1 MKFSAVTALAFGA
14 AANAHCIFQRLS
26 VNGADKGSLV
36 GLRAPNNNNPVQ
48 DVMSNDMTCGRVAT
62 SSKEVITVA
71 AGDKIGSWWQHVIG
85 GPQFAND
92 PDNPIAPSH
101 KGPITAWLAKVDS
114 AANTGTSGLNWFKVA
129 EEGFELGANKWA
141 VDRMIEGKGWSYFTM
156 PKCIAPGE
164 YLLRVE
170 LLALHSATKQNGAQF
185 YISCANIKVTG
196 SGTFTASSTVKIP
209 GVYKQND
216 PAILTSIYGK
226 AGATDNAGKPF
237 TPAGPRPI
245 TC

>member
-1 MKFSAVTALAFGA
+1 
-14 AANAHCIFQRLS
+14 LS
-26 VNGADKGSLV
+26 VNSKDMGSLF

-48 DVMSNDMTCGRVAT
+48 DVMSNDMICGRVA
-62 SSKEVITVA
+62 SSSRDVITIA
-71 AGDKIGSWWQHVIG
+71 PGDKIGSWWQHVIG

-114 AANTGTSGLNWFKVA
+114 ASSTGVSGLNWFKVA
-129 EEGFELGANKWA
+129 EDGYDVASNQWA
-141 VDRMIEGKGWSYFTM
+141 VDKMIAGKGWSYFNM

-164 YLLRVE
+164 YLLRIE
-170 LLALHSATKQNGAQF
+170 LLALHSATQQRGAQF

-196 SGTFTASSTVKIP
+196 SGTFSPSQTVKFP
-209 GVYKQND
+209 GAYQQND
-216 PAILTSIYGK
+216 PVILTSIYSKGGK
-226 AGATDNAGKPF
+226 TDNNGKPYI
-237 TPAGPRPI
+237 PAGPRAI